1 MIIAAAALPSQTG
14 VLRCPVESN
23 AWKETHAQ
31 LAPDVVH
38 LADSD
43 VSLLCF
49 RIRRHDCPPGRGPR
63 PDAADVPAPSDTIY
77 EVRLGD
83 GSVIFA
89 RVAELDEERVVFVT
103 VGGARLEIERSG
115 IRDLRPAVGQ
125 VVDGEFWTEDPG
137 GTRLFFT
144 STGRSLGRGESYVGT
159 YVVVLPFAAVGVTD
173 RFTIVGGA
181 PVLFGELEPF
191 YIGPKIQILRR
202 PEAQAA
208 LGTLAFFFDDEVVG
222 VAYGVGTFGNTDDAL
237 SAGIGFFYSGDEVV
251 NEPAFMVGGE
261 TRVSRRIKLITEN
274 YVLPDAVGVIL
285 SGGVRIIG
293 DRFNTEVGILG
304 AVSGDET
311 GCCVPL
317 INFSYSF
324 GR

>member
-1 MIIAAAALPSQTG
+1 MLLLFASLIVVATTLPNAAQ
-14 VLRCPVESN
+14 
-23 AWKETHAQ
+23 AQ
-31 LAPDVVH
+31 E
-38 LADSD
+38 
-43 VSLLCF
+43 
-49 RIRRHDCPPGRGPR
+49 R
-63 PDAADVPAPSDTIY
+63 PDIPAPSDAIY

-89 RVAELDEERVVFVT
+89 RVVELDEERVVFET
-103 VGGARLEIERSG
+103 VGGARLDVERTGIEG
-115 IRDLRPAVGQ
+115 IRAARGQ
-125 VVDGEFWTEDPG
+125 AVDGEFWTEDPG

-144 STGRSLGRGESYVGT
+144 STGRSLERGEAYVGT
-159 YVVVLPFAAVGVTD
+159 YLVVLPFAAVGVTD

-191 YIGPKIQILRR
+191 YLGPKIQIIRQ
-202 PEAQAA
+202 PEVQASV
-208 LGTLAFFFDDEVVG
+208 GTLAFFFDDEVVG
-222 VAYGVGTFGNTDDAL
+222 VAYGVGTFGDTDRAL
-237 SAGIGFFYSGDEVV
+237 SAGIGYFYSGDEVL
-251 NEPAFMVGGE
+251 NEPAFMLGGE

-274 YVLPDAVGVIL
+274 YVLPDAVGVVL

-293 DRFNTEVGILG
+293 DRFNTEVGAMG
-304 AVSGDET
+304 AIADGDG

>member
-1 MIIAAAALPSQTG
+1 MHSLRRISPTSLVGTFLLSAAALVATVFLPVAARAQT
-14 VLRCPVESN
+14 P
-23 AWKETHAQ
+23 
-31 LAPDVVH
+31 PD
-38 LADSD
+38 
-43 VSLLCF
+43 
-49 RIRRHDCPPGRGPR
+49 I
-63 PDAADVPAPSDTIY
+63 PAPSDAIY

-89 RVAELDEERVVFVT
+89 RVVELDQERVVFET
-103 VGGARLEIERSG
+103 VGGARLDVERTGIEG
-115 IRDLRPAVGQ
+115 VRPARGQ
-125 VVDGEFWTEDPG
+125 TVDGEFRTEDPG

-144 STGRSLGRGESYVGT
+144 STGRSLERGESYIGT
-159 YVVVLPFAAVGVTD
+159 YVVVLPFAAVGITD

-191 YIGPKIQILRR
+191 YLGPKLQIIRQ
-202 PEAQAA
+202 PEVQASI
-208 LGTLAFFFDDEVVG
+208 GTLAFFFDDEVVG
-222 VAYGVGTFGNTDDAL
+222 VAYAVGTFGDTDKAL
-237 SAGIGFFYSGDEVV
+237 SAGIGYFYSGDEVL
-251 NEPAFMVGGE
+251 NEPAFMLGGE

-274 YVLPDAVGVIL
+274 YVLPDAVGVVL

-293 DRFNTEVGILG
+293 DRFNTEVGAMG
-304 AVSGDET
+304 AFADGDG

>member
-1 MIIAAAALPSQTG
+1 MHSLRRTSPTSLVGTFLLSAAALVAT
-14 VLRCPVESN
+14 VFLPV
-23 AWKETHAQ
+23 AVHAQ
-31 LAPDVVH
+31 AP
-38 LADSD
+38 
-43 VSLLCF
+43 
-49 RIRRHDCPPGRGPR
+49 
-63 PDAADVPAPSDTIY
+63 PDIPAPSDTIH

-89 RVAELDEERVVFVT
+89 RVVELDEERVLFET
-103 VGGARLEIERSG
+103 VGGARLDVERTG
-115 IRDLRPAVGQ
+115 IDGVRPARGQ
-125 VVDGEFWTEDPG
+125 TVDGEFRTEDPG

-144 STGRSLGRGESYVGT
+144 STGRSLERGESYIGT
-159 YVVVLPFAAVGVTD
+159 YVVVLPFAAVGITD

-191 YIGPKIQILRR
+191 YLGPKLQIIRQ
-202 PEAQAA
+202 PEVQASI
-208 LGTLAFFFDDEVVG
+208 GTLAFFFDDEVVG
-222 VAYGVGTFGNTDDAL
+222 VAYAVGTFGDTDKAL
-237 SAGIGFFYSGDEVV
+237 SAGIGYFYSGDEVL
-251 NEPAFMVGGE
+251 NEPAFMLGGE

-274 YVLPDAVGVIL
+274 YVLPDAVGVVL

-293 DRFNTEVGILG
+293 DRFNTEVGAMG
-304 AVSGDET
+304 AFADGDG

>member
-1 MIIAAAALPSQTG
+1 MHSLRRTSPTSLVGTFLLSAAALVATVFLPVAARAQT
-14 VLRCPVESN
+14 P
-23 AWKETHAQ
+23 
-31 LAPDVVH
+31 PD
-38 LADSD
+38 
-43 VSLLCF
+43 
-49 RIRRHDCPPGRGPR
+49 I
-63 PDAADVPAPSDTIY
+63 PAPSDAIY

-89 RVAELDEERVVFVT
+89 RVVELDQERVVFET
-103 VGGARLEIERSG
+103 VGGARLDVERTG
-115 IRDLRPAVGQ
+115 IDGVRPARGQ
-125 VVDGEFWTEDPG
+125 TVDGEFRTEDPG

-144 STGRSLGRGESYVGT
+144 STGRSLERGESYIGT

-191 YIGPKIQILRR
+191 YLGPKLQIIRQ
-202 PEAQAA
+202 PEVQASI
-208 LGTLAFFFDDEVVG
+208 GTLAFFFDDEVVG
-222 VAYGVGTFGNTDDAL
+222 VAYAVGTFGDTDKAL
-237 SAGIGFFYSGDEVV
+237 SAGIGYFYSGDEVL
-251 NEPAFMVGGE
+251 NEPAFMLGGE

-274 YVLPDAVGVIL
+274 YVLPDAVGVVL

-293 DRFNTEVGILG
+293 DRFNTEVGAMG
-304 AVSGDET
+304 AFADGDG

>member
-1 MIIAAAALPSQTG
+1 MHIICRHMHVIRSRKHGLRPRSPTSPFRTVLLYAAALVATTALPAIAATLL
-14 VLRCPVESN
+14 VPAV
-23 AWKETHAQ
+23 AHAQ
-31 LAPDVVH
+31 AP
-38 LADSD
+38 
-43 VSLLCF
+43 
-49 RIRRHDCPPGRGPR
+49 
-63 PDAADVPAPSDTIY
+63 PDIPAPSDTIY

-83 GSVIFA
+83 GSVVYA
-89 RVAELDEERVVFVT
+89 RVVELGQERVVLET
-103 VGGARLEIERSG
+103 VGGARLEVERAG
-115 IRDLRPAVGQ
+115 IQDLSPARGQ
-125 VVDGEFWTEDPG
+125 TVEGEFWTEDPG

-144 STGRSLGRGESYVGT
+144 STGRSLERGESYIGT

-191 YIGPKIQILRR
+191 YLGPKLQIIRQ
-202 PEAQAA
+202 PETQASI
-208 LGTLAFFFDDEVVG
+208 GTLAFFFDDEVVG
-222 VAYGVGTFGNTDDAL
+222 VAYGVATFGNTERAL
-237 SAGIGFFYSGDEVV
+237 SAGIGYFYSGDEVL
-251 NEPAFMVGGE
+251 NEPAFMLGGE

-274 YVLPDAVGVIL
+274 YILPDAVGVVL

-293 DRFNTEVGILG
+293 DRFNTEVGALG
-304 AVSGDET
+304 AIADGDG

>member
-1 MIIAAAALPSQTG
+1 MRGLRRISSMSLVGILLFSASALVSTI
-14 VLRCPVESN
+14 VLPALV
-23 AWKETHAQ
+23 HAQ
-31 LAPDVVH
+31 T
-38 LADSD
+38 
-43 VSLLCF
+43 
-49 RIRRHDCPPGRGPR
+49 PPNI
-63 PDAADVPAPSDTIY
+63 PAPSDTIY

-89 RVAELDEERVVFVT
+89 RIVELDPERVVLET
-103 VGGARLEIERSG
+103 VGGGRLEIDRTQ
-115 IRDLRPAVGQ
+115 IRALRPARGQ
-125 VVDGEFWTEDPG
+125 AVDGEFWTEDPG

-144 STGRSLGRGESYVGT
+144 STGRSLERGEAYVGT
-159 YVVVLPFAAVGVTD
+159 YVIVLPFAAVGVTD

-191 YIGPKIQILRR
+191 YLGPKIQILRQ
-202 PEAQAA
+202 PERQVS

-222 VAYGVGTFGNTDDAL
+222 VAYGVGTFGNADNAM
-237 SAGIGFFYSGDEVV
+237 SAGIGYFYSGDEVL

-274 YVLPDAVGVIL
+274 YVLPDAVGVVL
-285 SGGVRIIG
+285 SAGVRVIG

-304 AVSGDET
+304 VTEGGEAH
-311 GCCVPL
+311 CCVPL

>member
-1 MIIAAAALPSQTG
+1 MHGLRRISSTSLVGTLLLYAAALVATIVLPALVQAQT
-14 VLRCPVESN
+14 P
-23 AWKETHAQ
+23 
-31 LAPDVVH
+31 PD
-38 LADSD
+38 
-43 VSLLCF
+43 
-49 RIRRHDCPPGRGPR
+49 I
-63 PDAADVPAPSDTIY
+63 PAPSDTIY

-89 RVAELDEERVVFVT
+89 RVVELDEERVVFET
-103 VGGARLEIERSG
+103 VGGARLDVERTGIERV
-115 IRDLRPAVGQ
+115 RPARGQ
-125 VVDGEFWTEDPG
+125 PVDGEFRTEDPG

-144 STGRSLGRGESYVGT
+144 STGRSLERGESYIGT

-191 YIGPKIQILRR
+191 YLGPKLQIIRQ
-202 PEAQAA
+202 PEVQASI
-208 LGTLAFFFDDEVVG
+208 GTLAFFFDDEVVG
-222 VAYGVGTFGNTDDAL
+222 VAYAVGTFGDTDEAL
-237 SAGIGFFYSGDEVV
+237 SAGIGYFYSGDEVL
-251 NEPAFMVGGE
+251 NEPAFMLGGE

-274 YVLPDAVGVIL
+274 YILPAAVGVVL

-293 DRFNTEVGILG
+293 DRFNTEVGAMG
-304 AVSGDET
+304 AIAAGDG

>member
-1 MIIAAAALPSQTG
+1 MHSLRRTSPTSLVGTFLLSAAALVATVFLPVAARAQT
-14 VLRCPVESN
+14 P
-23 AWKETHAQ
+23 
-31 LAPDVVH
+31 PD
-38 LADSD
+38 
-43 VSLLCF
+43 
-49 RIRRHDCPPGRGPR
+49 I
-63 PDAADVPAPSDTIY
+63 PAPSDAIY

-89 RVAELDEERVVFVT
+89 RVVELDQERVVFET
-103 VGGARLEIERSG
+103 VGGARLDVERTG
-115 IRDLRPAVGQ
+115 IDGVRPARGQ
-125 VVDGEFWTEDPG
+125 TVDGEFRTEDPG

-144 STGRSLGRGESYVGT
+144 STGRSLERGESYIGT
-159 YVVVLPFAAVGVTD
+159 YVVVLPFAAVGITD

-191 YIGPKIQILRR
+191 YLGPKLQIIRQ
-202 PEAQAA
+202 PEVQASI
-208 LGTLAFFFDDEVVG
+208 GTLAFFFDNEVVG
-222 VAYGVGTFGNTDDAL
+222 VAYAVGTFGDKDEAL
-237 SAGIGFFYSGDEVV
+237 SAGIGYFYSGGEVL
-251 NEPAFMVGGE
+251 NEPAFMLGGE

-274 YVLPDAVGVIL
+274 YVLPDAVGVVL

-293 DRFNTEVGILG
+293 DRFNTEVGAMG
-304 AVSGDET
+304 AFADGDG

>member
-1 MIIAAAALPSQTG
+1 LVATVFFPAL
-14 VLRCPVESN
+14 
-23 AWKETHAQ
+23 THAQ
-31 LAPDVVH
+31 TPPD
-38 LADSD
+38 
-43 VSLLCF
+43 
-49 RIRRHDCPPGRGPR
+49 I
-63 PDAADVPAPSDTIY
+63 PAPSDAIY

-89 RVAELDEERVVFVT
+89 RVVELDEERVVFET
-103 VGGARLEIERSG
+103 VGGARLDVERTGIEG
-115 IRDLRPAVGQ
+115 IRAARGQ
-125 VVDGEFWTEDPG
+125 AVDGEFWTEDPG

-144 STGRSLGRGESYVGT
+144 STGRSLERGEAYVGT
-159 YVVVLPFAAVGVTD
+159 YVVVLPFAAVGITD

-191 YIGPKIQILRR
+191 YLGPKIQIIRQ
-202 PEAQAA
+202 PEVQASI
-208 LGTLAFFFDDEVVG
+208 GTLAFFFDDEVVG
-222 VAYGVGTFGNTDDAL
+222 VAYGVGTFGDTDRAL
-237 SAGIGFFYSGDEVV
+237 SAGIGYFYSGDEVL
-251 NEPAFMVGGE
+251 NEPAFMLGGE

-274 YVLPDAVGVIL
+274 YILPDAVGVVL

-293 DRFNTEVGILG
+293 DRFNTEVGAMG
-304 AVSGDET
+304 AIADGDG

>member
-1 MIIAAAALPSQTG
+1 MHSLRRISPTSPVGTFLLSAAALVAT
-14 VLRCPVESN
+14 VFLPV
-23 AWKETHAQ
+23 AVHAQ
-31 LAPDVVH
+31 AP
-38 LADSD
+38 
-43 VSLLCF
+43 
-49 RIRRHDCPPGRGPR
+49 
-63 PDAADVPAPSDTIY
+63 PDIPAPSDTIH

-89 RVAELDEERVVFVT
+89 RVVELDEERVLFET
-103 VGGARLEIERSG
+103 VGGARLDVERTG
-115 IRDLRPAVGQ
+115 IDGVRPARGQ
-125 VVDGEFWTEDPG
+125 TVDGEFRTEDPG

-144 STGRSLGRGESYVGT
+144 STGRSLERGESYIGT
-159 YVVVLPFAAVGVTD
+159 YVVVLPFAAVGITD

-191 YIGPKIQILRR
+191 YLGPKLQIIRQ
-202 PEAQAA
+202 PEVQASI
-208 LGTLAFFFDDEVVG
+208 GTLAFFFDDEVVG
-222 VAYGVGTFGNTDDAL
+222 VAYAVGTFGDTDKAL
-237 SAGIGFFYSGDEVV
+237 SAGIGYFYSGDEVL
-251 NEPAFMVGGE
+251 NEPAFMLGGE

-274 YVLPDAVGVIL
+274 YVLPDAVGVVL

-293 DRFNTEVGILG
+293 DRFNTEVGAMG
-304 AVSGDET
+304 AFADGDG